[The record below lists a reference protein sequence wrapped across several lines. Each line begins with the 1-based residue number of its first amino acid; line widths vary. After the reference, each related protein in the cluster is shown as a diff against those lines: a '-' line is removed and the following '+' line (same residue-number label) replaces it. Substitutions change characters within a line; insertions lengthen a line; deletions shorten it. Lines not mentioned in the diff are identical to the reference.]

1 MDFPLDEVFPG
12 GSVGALNLNIVIF
25 RGLSCMYRC
34 WLLYVVLLIL
44 AACTVDA
51 AHKVYCQVHGTGV

>member
-1 MDFPLDEVFPG
+1 M
-12 GSVGALNLNIVIF
+12 GALNLNIVIF